1 MDMDMDNIFKH
12 MKIFKHIKDIVRA
25 HLGNAP
31 KDVVNALW
39 FAHESC
45 ERGEWEND
53 GELRCTLILGGLA
66 ESKVDALIH
75 AFTSTT
81 LVNDE
86 AALDA

>member
-1 MDMDMDNIFKH
+1 MDMDNIFKK
-12 MKIFKHIKDIVRA
+12 MRIFKHIKDIVRA

-31 KDVVNALW
+31 KGVVNPLW

-53 GELRCTLILGGLA
+53 GELRCTLILGGVP

>member
-1 MDMDMDNIFKH
+1 MNDL
-12 MKIFKHIKDIVRA
+12 FKHITSTVA
-25 HLGNAP
+25 THLGKTP
-31 KDVVNALW
+31 KSVVNALW

-45 ERGEWEND
+45 QRGEWEND
-53 GELRCTLILGGLA
+53 GELRCTLILGGVP
-66 ESKVDALIH
+66 EHKVDALID